1 MTVFLSSH
9 FLNAVYNVTLEQLE
23 NELKAILRQISQ
35 HVSMGYQAE
44 IEKLSFIFSIHFFLV
59 SIRWKHYSRCWR

>member
-23 NELKAILRQISQ
+23 NELIAILRQISQ

-44 IEKLSFIFSIHFFLV
+44 IGKLSFILSIHFFF
-59 SIRWKHYSRCWR
+59 